1 MAIARSAPSGR
12 VVLEWAG
19 PLSFVVLTAA
29 LMVLQDAGPGT
40 ALRHLD
46 IIPTVWAALRFGLGG
61 GIVTACLV
69 VVLDAPF
76 LLKAIETWGLDRA
89 AVEGAVTLGLLV
101 LVGVLAGSLTDRAR
115 RQRARYEA
123 VLALQRALGA
133 ARPLAEGLELTNRA
147 LRTLF
152 RAETVEAV
160 VRRDDGTY
168 LGASGPRCIE
178 PGTAGAWVAIHRRS
192 LYLPDARG
200 ATASG
205 RPRRVVVVPLVAGGQ
220 LVGIAGAER
229 AAGFSRDDRAALET
243 LGAQI
248 ALAIENACL
257 KNELESKVA
266 AATRRLS
273 ELDRAKSELVSI
285 ASHELR
291 TPLTSLRGFSE
302 LLLAH
307 RYGTQETRRFISV
320 IHGEAERLGRI
331 LDNLLD
337 LARIERG
344 QGIEARPV
352 AVAIRPLLESQVGA
366 WQAQGARRR
375 FIVAVPPNLPP
386 LLVDRDAVERILTN
400 LVSNAVKYSPAG
412 SEIRLVAR
420 AAGGASVEVSVEDE
434 GEGIPEDA
442 LPRIFDLYYR
452 VARRNSAAR
461 GLGLGLALVRSLV
474 EANGGT
480 IRVESST
487 GTGSRFTVSLP
498 CGS

>member
-1 MAIARSAPSGR
+1 M
-12 VVLEWAG
+12 
-19 PLSFVVLTAA
+19 FVVLTAV
-29 LMVLQDAGPGT
+29 LMVWQDAGPGT

-61 GIVTACLV
+61 GIVTASLV
-69 VVLDAPF
+69 VFLDAPL
-76 LLKAIETWGLDRA
+76 LLKAIETWGLDRD

-115 RQRARYEA
+115 RQRERYET
-123 VLALQRALGA
+123 VLALQRALSA

-147 LRTLF
+147 LRALF

-160 VRRDDGTY
+160 VRCDDGTY
-168 LGASGPRCIE
+168 LGANGPRCIA
-178 PGTAGAWVAIHRRS
+178 PGTAGAWVATRGES
-192 LYLPDARG
+192 LHLPDAPG
-200 ATASG
+200 VTAPG
-205 RPRRVVVVPLVAGGQ
+205 RPRRVVVVPLVAGGH

-302 LLLAH
+302 LLLAR
-307 RYGTQETRRFISV
+307 RYGKEETRRFISV
-320 IHGEAERLGRI
+320 IHTEAERLGRI

-344 QGIEARPV
+344 QSIEARPGP
-352 AVAIRPLLESQVGA
+352 VAIRPLLESQVES

-375 FIVAVPPNLPP
+375 FVIAVPPDLPP

-420 AAGGASVEVSVEDE
+420 AAVGAAVEMSVEDE

-452 VARRNSAAR
+452 AARRNSAAR
-461 GLGLGLALVRSLV
+461 GLGLGLALVKSLV

-487 GTGSRFTVSLP
+487 GAGSRFTVSLP
-498 CGS
+498 YVS